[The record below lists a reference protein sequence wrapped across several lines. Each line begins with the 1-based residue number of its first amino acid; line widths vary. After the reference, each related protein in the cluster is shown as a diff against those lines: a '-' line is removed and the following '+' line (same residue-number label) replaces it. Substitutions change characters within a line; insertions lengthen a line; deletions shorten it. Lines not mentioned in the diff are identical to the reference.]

1 MCVCARCVCVPVVCV
16 CRVRVCLVC
25 VFVPLCLVCRLS
37 ERAGARARARA
48 RRRCRLPW
56 CVATRVTD
64 GAAFPVWPEAAE
76 LRMGRIRRQDDG
88 QFLMVDD
95 ENAQVK
101 T

>member
-1 MCVCARCVCVPVVCV
+1 MCVCVCAHCVCVCVPCACVPCVCV
-16 CRVRVCLVC
+16 CAVVLG
-25 VFVPLCLVCRLS
+25 VPS
-37 ERAGARARARA
+37 ERACGRARARA

-76 LRMGRIRRQDDG
+76 LRMGRNRGQDDG